1 MRRLQ
6 LSHLS
11 SLFRSSSLSHGSSSS
26 PFRPSISSFT
36 GSDAR
41 SPMASLHPHRSDLTG
56 SVQLDNQVSGC
67 LDLPQGDSM
76 DVGRQI
82 KVGRAWKALGV
93 MGRSRENVSVPYA
106 VNSKCYVH
114 YDSRINADTG
124 RNFKSMNFVRGILEE
139 DGRDFMAGSPFP
151 RPPNMESNA
160 DIVHVKLMRN
170 NTFITVT
177 DNKGN
182 TKLKASAGRLE
193 ELKGG
198 PKLSRYA
205 AEAIAEYVG
214 RESRK
219 LGLKSVVMRV
229 KGFTYFKKKRQA
241 IMSWRDGFTDS
252 RSDQNPIVYIE
263 DTTRRAH
270 NGCRLP
276 KQRRV

>member
-1 MRRLQ
+1 MGSGVSAWKSLAERLSGFI
-6 LSHLS
+6 LESVDVIDS
-11 SLFRSSSLSHGSSSS
+11 ICSEKSVNDVIFWRSKFIEYFFMVMNVL
-26 PFRPSISSFT
+26 RI
-36 GSDAR
+36 A
-41 SPMASLHPHRSDLTG
+41 
-56 SVQLDNQVSGC
+56 GC